1 MNDFRTRMKE
11 ELDALSEKIAKLFA
25 FLGSD
30 VYRRL
35 GERDRELLNL
45 QLQHML
51 AYRFVLSERLAI
63 YNNRMGDAE

>member
-35 GERDRELLNL
+35 GERDREVLNL
-45 QLQHML
+45 PLQQML
-51 AYRFVLSERLAI
+51 ALRL
-63 YNNRMGDAE
+63 